1 MTTSS
6 VSVEWLFKEIIGYF
20 ALMDFKKTKK
30 KKKSRNRRYNLVLLE
45 KCTLLVRFGHM
56 HILVYINYERQ
67 QLSEVAI
74 RTCSEKQLFPKPYKV
89 RKNDSK
95 CVRENL

>member
-30 KKKSRNRRYNLVLLE
+30 KKRKAE
-45 KCTLLVRFGHM
+45 TE
-56 HILVYINYERQ
+56 HI
-67 QLSEVAI
+67 
-74 RTCSEKQLFPKPYKV
+74 T
-89 RKNDSK
+89 
-95 CVRENL
+95 